1 MSSFFE
7 ELKRCK
13 AELFTKEML
22 SYIDNLVDAFDDTN
36 IDADPILV
44 DMLEATEVD
53 IHSIVDLKD
62 ELGHGRAVCGHSAQ
76 ANMELYS
83 EGSCEALGR
92 RSQ

>member
-53 IHSIVDLKD
+53 IHSIVDL
-62 ELGHGRAVCGHSAQ
+62 
-76 ANMELYS
+76 
-83 EGSCEALGR
+83 
-92 RSQ
+92 